1 MNYRHVYHA
10 GNFADVIKHVTLSL
24 VIEYLKRKA
33 SPFRVIDTH
42 AGIGQYDLN
51 SEAAGKTGEWR
62 EGIGRLWGQDLPDG
76 IKELL
81 APYFTSIRSVNGD
94 GELRCYPGSPLVAR
108 GLMRA
113 QDSLVVNELHPEDYA
128 ALVRIL
134 RGDVRVKILNIDGW
148 IALRSLLPPKERRG
162 VILIDPPFE
171 VAGELDRL
179 VSGLKDGLRR
189 FATGTYLLWYPI
201 KGLPAVE
208 TMKQRVAQLG
218 IDKLLCAE
226 LFVHRPGDEQ
236 RLNGS
241 GLLIINPPYFLDA
254 HLGKILPFL
263 AERLAQSR
271 EARSHLTW
279 LAGSSN

>member
-1 MNYRHVYHA
+1 MNYRHAYHA

-24 VIEYLKRKA
+24 VIEHLKRKV

-51 SEAAGKTGEWR
+51 SEAAGKTGEWH
-62 EGIGRLWGQDLPDG
+62 EGIGRLWAQDIPDD
-76 IKELL
+76 IREIL
-81 APYFTSIRSVNGD
+81 APYFASIRSVNGD
-94 GELRCYPGSPLVAR
+94 GALRCYPGSPLVAR
-108 GLMRA
+108 GLMRS
-113 QDSLVVNELHPEDYA
+113 QDAMVVNELHPDDYA
-128 ALVRIL
+128 ALVRNL
-134 RGDVRVKILNIDGW
+134 RGDARVKILNIDGW
-148 IALRSLLPPKERRG
+148 VALRSLLPPKERRG

-208 TMKQRVAQLG
+208 TMKQRIAELG
-218 IDKLLCAE
+218 GDKLLCAE
-226 LFVHRPGDEQ
+226 LFVHRPGNEQ

-241 GLLIINPPYFLDA
+241 GLLIINPPYLLDA
-254 HLGKILPFL
+254 HLEKILPFL
-263 AERLAQSR
+263 AERLAQSA
-271 EARSHLTW
+271 EACSRLAW
-279 LAGSSN
+279 LGGSGN